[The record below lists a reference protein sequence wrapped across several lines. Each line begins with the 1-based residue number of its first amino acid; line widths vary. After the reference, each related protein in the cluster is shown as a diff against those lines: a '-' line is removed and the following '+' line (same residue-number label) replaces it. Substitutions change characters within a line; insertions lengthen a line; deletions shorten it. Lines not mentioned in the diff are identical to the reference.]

1 MLKSMTGFGRFEE
14 IIGGRDILVEIRS
27 VNHRYYEFSS
37 RVPRNYGYLD
47 EKLKNCIKERVSRGK
62 IEAAV
67 SIYAAEGADAGVRVN
82 RQAAERC
89 LSELRS
95 ANEAL
100 GLEDNIKLSDLLRFP
115 DIFIV
120 KNDDEDED
128 EVWNSVRSVTLKALD
143 KFISMRETE
152 GERMKADFE
161 GRLVRI
167 EELVGN
173 IEQRSPS
180 VNEEYRQRLY
190 TKLCDILEDKDIDEQ
205 RILTEAAIFADKTA
219 VDEETVR
226 LRSHIA
232 QFRKLIELD
241 EPVGRKLDF
250 LIQEFNREAN
260 TIGSKAQDRQ
270 ITSDV
275 LDIKAEIEKLREQI
289 QNVE

>member
-62 IEAAV
+62 IEASV

-120 KNDDEDED
+120 KNNDEDED

-143 KFISMRETE
+143 RFISMRETE

-161 GRLVRI
+161 SRLVRI

-190 TKLCDILEDKDIDEQ
+190 TKLCDILEDKDIDDQ

-270 ITSDV
+270 ITADV

>member
-1 MLKSMTGFGRFEE
+1 MLKSMTGFGRYEE

-100 GLEDNIKLSDLLRFP
+100 GLEDDIKLSDILRFP

-143 KFISMRETE
+143 RFISMRETE

-161 GRLVRI
+161 SRLVRI
-167 EELVGN
+167 EELVEN

-190 TKLCDILEDKDIDEQ
+190 AKLCDILEDKDIDEQ
-205 RILTEAAIFADKTA
+205 RIITEAAIFADKTA

>member
-1 MLKSMTGFGRFEE
+1 
-14 IIGGRDILVEIRS
+14 
-27 VNHRYYEFSS
+27 
-37 RVPRNYGYLD
+37 
-47 EKLKNCIKERVSRGK
+47 
-62 IEAAV
+62 
-67 SIYAAEGADAGVRVN
+67 
-82 RQAAERC
+82 
-89 LSELRS
+89 
-95 ANEAL
+95 
-100 GLEDNIKLSDLLRFP
+100 
-115 DIFIV
+115 
-120 KNDDEDED
+120 
-128 EVWNSVRSVTLKALD
+128 
-143 KFISMRETE
+143 
-152 GERMKADFE
+152 ERMKADFE
-161 GRLVRI
+161 SRLVRI